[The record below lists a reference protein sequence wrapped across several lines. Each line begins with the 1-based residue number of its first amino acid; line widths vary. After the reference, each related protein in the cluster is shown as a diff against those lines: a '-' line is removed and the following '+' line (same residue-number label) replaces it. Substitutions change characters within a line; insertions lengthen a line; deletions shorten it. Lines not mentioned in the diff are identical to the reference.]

1 MSTSHLISRPVQG
14 RKCPGCREYVLV
26 AIDGGID
33 IAVSPDALDIRA
45 EAAARIKGL
54 AIVDLEK
61 YDGRYSYLRYRNMR
75 RMLRPRT
82 MPILAQHQCPGGN
95 RPHIPW
101 ETPDP
106 AKLPPPKPRRVNT
119 SITVPF

>member
-1 MSTSHLISRPVQG
+1 MSTTHLIDRPVQG
-14 RKCPGCREYVLV
+14 RKCATCREYVLV

-33 IAVSPDALDIRA
+33 IAASPDALDIRA
-45 EAAARIKGL
+45 EAAARITGL
-54 AIVDLEK
+54 AIVDLVK
-61 YDGRYSYLRYRNMR
+61 YDRRYSYLRYRNIW
-75 RMLRPRT
+75 RMQRPRT
-82 MPILAQHQCPGGN
+82 GIILAQHQCPDGT

-106 AKLPPPKPRRVNT
+106 SKLPPPKPRRINT